1 MRLANGS
8 ARPFILPIIAFALA
22 IFAGALLLL
31 LPAFRNAE
39 VSWIDALFIS
49 VSAFCVTGLAP
60 FDVFEVFNI
69 GGQTVVLVLMQLG
82 GIGIISL
89 TTLAGLLINNRV
101 ALSERIALEQGIS
114 YDPRHSLKGFLLR
127 VVAIVF
133 LVEAAGAILLWLFFD
148 GQQRLFNS
156 VFLSVSSFCN
166 AGFAP
171 WGDSLEQFRTNYAMN
186 IVIMALI
193 ILGGLGFYVLDE
205 LYRKAGSLLSTRRA
219 PPLSFYSRLVLGVTC
234 WLVLGGAAILFLL
247 GCLNPGFASFS
258 LGDRICS
265 AFFESVTC
273 RTAGFAT
280 INQASLSSAALL
292 LVIFLM
298 FIGGSP
304 GSCAGGIKT
313 TTFRVLAAFL
323 LANFRGRNQAIA
335 RQRAFGEA
343 TVQKALLLLAFGLH
357 IIFAASFLILL
368 LEQGASPHEHSKP
381 FFDIFFEVVSAFC
394 TVGLSI
400 NLTSGL
406 SDASKLVLCILMFV
420 GKLGPIWLLAA
431 VQCFQAPVS
440 FRYPEEN
447 IPLG

>member
-101 ALSERIALEQGIS
+101 AFSERIALEQGIS

-156 VFLSVSSFCN
+156 FFPCPPFAMPVLLRGGTVSSN
-166 AGFAP
+166 FA
-171 WGDSLEQFRTNYAMN
+171 RT
-186 IVIMALI
+186 
-193 ILGGLGFYVLDE
+193 
-205 LYRKAGSLLSTRRA
+205 T
-219 PPLSFYSRLVLGVTC
+219 P
-234 WLVLGGAAILFLL
+234 
-247 GCLNPGFASFS
+247 
-258 LGDRICS
+258 
-265 AFFESVTC
+265 
-273 RTAGFAT
+273 
-280 INQASLSSAALL
+280 
-292 LVIFLM
+292 
-298 FIGGSP
+298 
-304 GSCAGGIKT
+304 
-313 TTFRVLAAFL
+313 
-323 LANFRGRNQAIA
+323 
-335 RQRAFGEA
+335 
-343 TVQKALLLLAFGLH
+343 
-357 IIFAASFLILL
+357 
-368 LEQGASPHEHSKP
+368 
-381 FFDIFFEVVSAFC
+381 
-394 TVGLSI
+394 
-400 NLTSGL
+400 
-406 SDASKLVLCILMFV
+406 
-420 GKLGPIWLLAA
+420 
-431 VQCFQAPVS
+431 
-440 FRYPEEN
+440 
-447 IPLG
+447 